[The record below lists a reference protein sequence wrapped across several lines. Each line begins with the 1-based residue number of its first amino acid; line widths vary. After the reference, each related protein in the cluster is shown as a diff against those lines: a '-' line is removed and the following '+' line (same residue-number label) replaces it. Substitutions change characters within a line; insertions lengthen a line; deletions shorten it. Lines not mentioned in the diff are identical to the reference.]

1 MTTDLDLRFTTQAAS
16 LTATV
21 RFEDLVV
28 VVEDMALPLAASRL
42 TTAEETSLTGA
53 ETGGTLAY
61 GLFSWGG
68 ALWLCVGSDHR
79 DLVEAD
85 PVRARMLCATP
96 IGPEV
101 WRLDE
106 VIDHWDRLD
115 VAGPHP
121 RDLIGRAAGVGGG
134 IAEGLLLLA
143 GRTSAVPAG
152 EGLVVRLADPVLG
165 RELRHGYRVRVL
177 SQPIDRFKKR

>member
-1 MTTDLDLRFTTQAAS
+1 MTTDLELRFTTQAAS
-16 LTATV
+16 LTASV

-28 VVEDMALPLAASRL
+28 VVDDTALLLAANRL
-42 TTAEETSLTGA
+42 TTAAEISLAGA
-53 ETGGTLAY
+53 ETGGALAY

-85 PVRARMLCATP
+85 PVRARMLCQTP

-106 VIDHWDRLD
+106 VIGHWDRLD

-134 IAEGLLLLA
+134 IAEGVLLLA
-143 GRTSAVPAG
+143 GSAEAVPAG
-152 EGLVVRLADPVLG
+152 DGLVVRLADSVLG

-177 SQPIDRFKKR
+177 SQPIDRFRKR